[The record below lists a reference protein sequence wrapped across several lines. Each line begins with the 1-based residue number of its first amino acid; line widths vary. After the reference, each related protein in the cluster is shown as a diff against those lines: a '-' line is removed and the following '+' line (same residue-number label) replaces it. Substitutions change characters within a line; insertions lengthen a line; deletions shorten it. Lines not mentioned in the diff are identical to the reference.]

1 MKINYVKTTTY
12 LGVGTTTL
20 LLTKLGTDVITNT
33 YGSSINSLSEGVGA
47 TLLTV
52 AGLLAL
58 GYIVVKAGNGV
69 DYLVKKIEK
78 FTNR

>member
-12 LGVGTTTL
+12 LGVGATTTF
-20 LLTKLGTDVITNT
+20 LTHVGTDVITNT

-47 TLLTV
+47 SILIV
-52 AGLLAL
+52 VGLLVL

-69 DYLVKKIEK
+69 DFLVKKIEK
-78 FTNR
+78 FTSK